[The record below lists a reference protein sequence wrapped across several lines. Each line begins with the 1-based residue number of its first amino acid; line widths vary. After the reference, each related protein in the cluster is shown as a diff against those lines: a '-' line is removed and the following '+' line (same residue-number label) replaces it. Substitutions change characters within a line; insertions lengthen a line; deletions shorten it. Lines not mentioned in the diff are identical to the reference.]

1 MYNNPL
7 MDTTRFNTPAS
18 FSYSQDGNPIG
29 NAPSNSDMQII
40 EPASTTI
47 SSLGGGDLGGFDLL
61 LEKKIKEFYDD
72 K

>member
-18 FSYSQDGNPIG
+18 FSFSQDGNPIV
-29 NAPSNSDMQII
+29 NASSNSDMQII
-40 EPASTTI
+40 APASTTI
-47 SSLGGGDLGGFDLL
+47 SSLGGDDLGGLDLL
-61 LEKKIKEFYDD
+61 LETEIKSYVD